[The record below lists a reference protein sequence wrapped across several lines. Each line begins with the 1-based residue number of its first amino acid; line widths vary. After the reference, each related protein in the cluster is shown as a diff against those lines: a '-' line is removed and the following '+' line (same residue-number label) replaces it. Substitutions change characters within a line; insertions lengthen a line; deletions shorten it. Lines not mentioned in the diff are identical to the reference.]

1 MDEQQN
7 INPIQPIDPESEKR
21 LRNERNWAMFCHLGG
36 LALFLGIPLGNIV
49 APLIIWLI
57 KKDEMP
63 LVDESG
69 KEALNFQISMTI
81 YFFLAAL
88 LVFVLIGF
96 LLIFPLV
103 IADIVLVIVAA
114 VKTSSGEK
122 FVYPLS
128 IKFLR

>member
-57 KKDEMP
+57 KKD
-63 LVDESG
+63 
-69 KEALNFQISMTI
+69 
-81 YFFLAAL
+81 
-88 LVFVLIGF
+88 
-96 LLIFPLV
+96 
-103 IADIVLVIVAA
+103 
-114 VKTSSGEK
+114 
-122 FVYPLS
+122 
-128 IKFLR
+128 

>member
-1 MDEQQN
+1 
-7 INPIQPIDPESEKR
+7 
-21 LRNERNWAMFCHLGG
+21 
-36 LALFLGIPLGNIV
+36 
-49 APLIIWLI
+49 
-57 KKDEMP
+57 MP

-69 KEALNFQISMTI
+69 EEALNFQISMTI